1 LSAERR
7 DQIEAAAAREMDGG
21 WRNRWRRTP
30 VGRKRRSRRRAGA
43 GTFAEGGG
51 QRVPALVVRG
61 GGRVRLA
68 CGAALSSPAGCA
80 ASLMAAARAA
90 TRSTDEPEKVREVSG

>member
-1 LSAERR
+1 MVGGATGGDERR
-7 DQIEAAAAREMDGG
+7 WAAGDAA
-21 WRNRWRRTP
+21 
-30 VGRKRRSRRRAGA
+30 
-43 GTFAEGGG
+43 GGG
-51 QRVPALVVRG
+51 RRVPALVVCG

-90 TRSTDEPEKVREVSG
+90 TRSTDEPEKVREVLG